1 MRHHDIKVRRC
12 VACRKQQNKYEL
24 IRIVRGEK
32 EAIWDESLEANARG
46 AYCCKSSDCIKK
58 ALKTK
63 AFNRSLKQPLS
74 EMTILHL
81 EEFSNECK

>member
-1 MRHHDIKVRRC
+1 MRHNDIKTRRC
-12 VACRKQQNKYEL
+12 VACRQQQNKYEL

-32 EAIWDESLEANARG
+32 EAVIDITLKANARG
-46 AYCCKSSDCIKK
+46 AYCCKNKNCIDK

-63 AFNRSLKQPLS
+63 ALSRSLKQPLS
-74 EMTILHL
+74 EMTILRL